1 MATVDPLQLAAAA
14 YTADRWEDEDWR
26 QFGRDTGTSDMLNAH
41 PRLYRSLSFGDP
53 DYPDATFSILGQL
66 LTEATEPHSGE
77 AGRMELLADS
87 MPELPDW
94 VIDNAPVRTK
104 RLFTTYL
111 AERDASEIP
120 SIWKSVDESKKTDA
134 LPPLAG
140 TADSDPLVNECARD
154 QKGLFDPL
162 GSPAITPSAQ
172 AQVSDDK
179 RSIFIVHGHDISS
192 MNSIRTL
199 VHRSTGVMPTSLA
212 EEPGRGKTIIEK
224 FEEHGSTSSFVIVLL
239 SPDDVG
245 QTQVDSELNR
255 EPKPRARQNVILELG
270 YFVGKIGRENIV
282 VMNGG
287 VEKPSDLA
295 GLSYIAY
302 PGDNW
307 MYELHSELAA
317 AALTR

>member
-1 MATVDPLQLAAAA
+1 
-14 YTADRWEDEDWR
+14 
-26 QFGRDTGTSDMLNAH
+26 MLNAH

-120 SIWKSVDESKKTDA
+120 SVWKSVDESKETDA

-154 QKGLFDPL
+154 QKGLL
-162 GSPAITPSAQ
+162 
-172 AQVSDDK
+172 
-179 RSIFIVHGHDISS
+179 
-192 MNSIRTL
+192 IRWAL
-199 VHRSTGVMPTSLA
+199 
-212 EEPGRGKTIIEK
+212 
-224 FEEHGSTSSFVIVLL
+224 
-239 SPDDVG
+239 
-245 QTQVDSELNR
+245 Q
-255 EPKPRARQNVILELG
+255 PKPRPL
-270 YFVGKIGRENIV
+270 
-282 VMNGG
+282 
-287 VEKPSDLA
+287 KPRSLMIS
-295 GLSYIAY
+295 GPFLSCMDMTF
-302 PGDNW
+302 P
-307 MYELHSELAA
+307 
-317 AALTR
+317 R